1 VRDQAAQQAI
11 APAETQLA
19 AAKAE
24 MEAAIAKFKHLEQNL
39 DSSRKELLRK
49 HDAAADALRKQE
61 AAAAEER
68 LRKEAQVF

>member
-1 VRDQAAQQAI
+1 
-11 APAETQLA
+11 
-19 AAKAE
+19 
-24 MEAAIAKFKHLEQNL
+24 MEAAIAKFKHLEQSL

-68 LRKEAQVF
+68 LRKEEQVL